1 MRPKISKKQLISIF
15 NLLQG
20 LKDYEKKGYG
30 VVKNLTTMSNV
41 NFPDNVYIRYEK
53 HFSSGGERGYEY
65 RIAQVDKDGFVT
77 FIDEVLKDLPSRY
90 SFLGECVVFD
100 LEDPN
105 TFEKVD

>member
-1 MRPKISKKQLISIF
+1 MRPTITNKQLVSIF
-15 NLLQG
+15 NLLDG

-30 VVKNLTTMSNV
+30 VVKNLTSMGNV
-41 NFPDNVYIRYEK
+41 NYPENVYIRYEK

-77 FIDEVLKDLPSRY
+77 YIDEILKDISARY

-100 LEDPN
+100 LEEPN
-105 TFEKVD
+105 SYEKVS